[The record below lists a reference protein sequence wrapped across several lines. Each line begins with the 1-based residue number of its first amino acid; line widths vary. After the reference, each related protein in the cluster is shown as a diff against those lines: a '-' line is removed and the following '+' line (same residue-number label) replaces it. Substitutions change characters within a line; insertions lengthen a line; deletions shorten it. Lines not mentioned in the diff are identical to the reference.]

1 MYIIV
6 ENYLKRMIM
15 HKYKIFISY
24 SWDDKEHKEWV
35 DRFAKDLDEYKELNV
50 NFDGFEL
57 TPFKD
62 MNEFMENG
70 IFNSNLIILI
80 CTKEYKRKA
89 DNREGGVGKEI
100 YMGSARH
107 WDEMLKNKES
117 NFLCV
122 LREKDTAPNFMMG
135 KFHARFYDDDKYKD
149 NLDYLVSMLKDKIAP
164 TSIRPKKTKSIFDE
178 KTKYFSFD
186 KTEEIINISGGKRRK
201 LLDKIVDTSSMKKIK
216 YEYFEASFVDTEKKF
231 LFLFDNINIKETFE
245 TFLMNQKKNYPRKLI
260 IITPKN
266 GNVSYF
272 EKILIDKKVTMNI
285 SRYSIQDYYWN
296 MCIEED
302 RNIEIYEDDFF
313 VDQRIYKIEENKKI
327 NLGPTIDYIL
337 DTFLHENNSTCTL
350 MLFASGGMGK
360 STLSNVLT
368 NQINYRK
375 NSKAMLIQSE
385 MIRNSITTDAKKN
398 FEIKNI
404 FQLYDIYGRINPQE
418 NNHYSKEKFEL
429 GIITGKIIVIV
440 DGLDEIISLFQ
451 ESFYLSE
458 FLTSLEELNL
468 QLGKS
473 KVIITSRLNILE
485 NNNYLDC
492 DENINITYLKG
503 FEEDN
508 WEHYMNLRFNKYND
522 VTKYI
527 KKVNK
532 YIDTLLQLS
541 SQDKNERVILP
552 FFMDLICGIVEDD
565 FSDGKSNLIINAMGN
580 EYATNKEEID
590 YLIFSILNREI
601 ERQEF
606 NINIKHFIMMF
617 YELALKYGE
626 SFSKENLTEY
636 IEVYFETYSDEIYN
650 KLLLNPLLKNIENQ
664 NRIYFKYDILTNYFK
679 TLGIINYIAGNIS
692 NLDND
697 CIKVLSKSYE
707 GSSDM
712 LADIVKYFKNNI
724 DLCIT
729 NSKKILDLLI
739 KEIKKNNTTNC
750 LRYKYAISSLLYL
763 TQKIY
768 GETLSQDKRI
778 EIIKKLYDSDTQI
791 NYFYIWG
798 TFFPIDLSNIEL
810 MSVELHEYNSFPLCK
825 FMNTMFKH
833 SVFSNIKDFS
843 KAEFSKKN
851 YEEETCYF
859 INIEKNI
866 ETENERKEEDSKA
879 LTIFLNNFFDGMKFE
894 SKHFDNITIKN
905 VHVRKKKEIIDNLI
919 RKGILE
925 KEVNLKNYYKLENK
939 YHRSVKNFKNNKN
952 IDILLREIK
961 NTYTDS
967 IK

>member
-1 MYIIV
+1 M
-6 ENYLKRMIM
+6 E
-15 HKYKIFISY
+15 KYKIFISY
-24 SWDDKEHKEWV
+24 SWEDDEHNGWV
-35 DRFAKDLDEYKELNV
+35 EKFAKDLDRYKELDI
-50 NFDGFEL
+50 NFDGFTL
-57 TPFKD
+57 TPFQD

-70 IFNSNLIILI
+70 IYKSNLVIMI

-89 DNREGGVGKEI
+89 DNREGGVGKET
-100 YMGSARH
+100 YMGTYRH
-107 WDEMLKNKES
+107 WEEMLKNKES
-117 NFLCV
+117 NFICV
-122 LREKDTAPNFMMG
+122 LREKDSAPNFMLG
-135 KFHARFYDDDKYKD
+135 KFHALFYNNEKYED
-149 NLDYLVSMLKDKIAP
+149 NLEYLVCMLKDRICPK
-164 TSIRPKKTKSIFDE
+164 SKRPEKTKSIFDK
-178 KTKYFSFD
+178 KTKYFSFNRA
-186 KTEEIINISGGKRRK
+186 EEIISISGGKKRK
-201 LLDKIVDTSSMKKIK
+201 LLDHSEDDSNIKKIN
-216 YEYFEASFVDTEKKF
+216 YQYFEATFVDTEKKF
-231 LFLFDNINIKETFE
+231 LFIFDNKNMKDIFE
-245 TFLMNQKKNYPRKLI
+245 SFLQKYKKNYPRKLI
-260 IITPKN
+260 IITEKN

-272 EKILIDKKVTMNI
+272 EKILLEKKINIDI

-296 MCIEED
+296 ICIEDDE
-302 RNIEIYEDDFF
+302 NIEIYEDDFF
-313 VDQRIYKIEENKKI
+313 VDQRIYSIEDNRKI
-327 NLGPTIDYIL
+327 NLGPTIKYML
-337 DTFLHENNSTCTL
+337 DTFLQENNNICIF

-368 NQINYRK
+368 NQINNRK
-375 NSKAMLIQSE
+375 NCKAMLIQSE
-385 MIRNSITTDAKKN
+385 MIRNSITSDAKKN

-404 FQLYDIYGRINPQE
+404 FQLYDVYGRMNPKE

-429 GIITGKIIVIV
+429 GVITGKIIVIV

-451 ESFYLSE
+451 ESFYLDE

-485 NNNYLDC
+485 NNSYLEN
-492 DENINITYLKG
+492 DENINIAYLKG

-527 KKVNK
+527 KRVNK

-541 SQDKNERVILP
+541 SQDKKERVILP

-565 FSDGKSNLIINAMGN
+565 FSDGKSNLIINTIGN
-580 EYATNKEEID
+580 EYATNNEEID

-606 NINIKHFIMMF
+606 SINIKHFIMMF

-626 SFSKENLTEY
+626 SFSKENLREY
-636 IEVYFETYSDEIYN
+636 IEVYFETYSDEIYS
-650 KLLLNPLLKNIENQ
+650 KLLLNPLLKSIEKQ

-679 TLGIINYIAGNIS
+679 TLGIINYIAGNVNS
-692 NLDND
+692 LDND
-697 CIKVLSKSYE
+697 FINVLSKSYE

-739 KEIKKNNTTNC
+739 KEIKKDSTKNC
-750 LRYKYAISSLLYL
+750 LRYKHAISSLLYL

-778 EIIKKLYDSDTQI
+778 EIIKKLYSSDTQI

-810 MSVELHEYNSFPLCK
+810 MSVELHEFNSFSQCK

-833 SVFSNIKDFS
+833 SLFSNIKDFS
-843 KAEFSKKN
+843 KAQFSKKN

-859 INIEKNI
+859 INIEKNV
-866 ETENERKEEDSKA
+866 ETENDRKEEDSKA
-879 LTIFLNNFFDGMKFE
+879 LKILLNNFFDGMKFE
-894 SKHFDNITIKN
+894 SKHFDNITIKS

-919 RKGILE
+919 KKGILK
-925 KEVNLKNYYKLENK
+925 KEENLKNYYKLDNR
-939 YHRSVKNFKNNKN
+939 YYRSVKNFKSNKN

-961 NTYTDS
+961 DIYTDS